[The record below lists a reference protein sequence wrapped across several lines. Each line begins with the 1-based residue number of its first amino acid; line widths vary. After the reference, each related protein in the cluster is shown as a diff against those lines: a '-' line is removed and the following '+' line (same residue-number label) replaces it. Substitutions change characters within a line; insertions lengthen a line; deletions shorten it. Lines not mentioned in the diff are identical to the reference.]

1 MKPEIVVPDYGKHNE
16 DLEKTAVRLKEGSS
30 WKKLDTIMLFP
41 SGPQIPAKVVHSWMN
56 LYSAPNNGFVRM
68 PTVGAINLEVGEAF
82 SQSIE
87 WIIGNHQFNS
97 FKYLLTIEHDSIV
110 PPDGLI
116 KLLQRMESP
125 EGKDFDCI
133 GGLYFTKGPEG
144 VAQIW
149 GDPRDPINNF
159 RPQVPRPGQLVECCG
174 TGMGFNLF
182 RLEMFRDGDLRRP
195 WFKTQTE
202 GGVSTQDLYAWSDF
216 RKNGYRCA
224 IDCSVLVG
232 HYDLEGKFGPPD
244 TT

>member
-56 LYSAPNNGFVRM
+56 LYAPPNNGFVRM

-87 WIIGNHQFNS
+87 WIIGNPQFNS
-97 FKYLLTIEHDSIV
+97 FKYLLTIEWDNIP
-110 PPDGLI
+110 PPDGLV
-116 KLLQRMESP
+116 KLLAQMEAHP
-125 EGKDFDCI
+125 EYDCI
-133 GGLYFTKGPEG
+133 GGLYFTKGDGG

-149 GDPRDPINNF
+149 GDPRDAVNNF
-159 RPQVPRPGQLVECCG
+159 RPQVPRPGELVECCG
-174 TGMGFNLF
+174 TGMGFNLW
-182 RLEMFRDGDLRRP
+182 RLDMFRDGDLRKP

-202 GGVSTQDLYAWSDF
+202 GGVSTQDLYFWGDA

-224 IDCSVLVG
+224 VDCSIQVG
-232 HYDLEGKFGPPD
+232 HFDLEGKFGPAN
-244 TT
+244 TVW

>member
-56 LYSAPNNGFVRM
+56 LYAPPNNGFVRM

-87 WIIGNHQFNS
+87 WIISNPQFNS
-97 FKYLLTIEHDSIV
+97 FKYLLTIEHDNIP
-110 PPDGLI
+110 PPDGLV
-116 KLLQRMESP
+116 KLLAQMEAHP
-125 EGKDFDCI
+125 EYDCI
-133 GGLYFTKGPEG
+133 GGLYFTKGEAG

-149 GDPRDPINNF
+149 GDPRDAVNNF
-159 RPQVPRPGQLVECCG
+159 RPQVPRSGELVECCG

-202 GGVSTQDLYAWSDF
+202 GGVSTQDLYFWSDA

-224 IDCSVLVG
+224 VDCSIQVG
-232 HYDLEGKFGPPD
+232 HFDLEGKFGPSN
-244 TT
+244 TVW

>member
-56 LYSAPNNGFVRM
+56 LYAPPNNGFVRM

-87 WIIGNHQFNS
+87 WIIGNPQFNS
-97 FKYLLTIEHDSIV
+97 FKYLLTIEHDNIP
-110 PPDGLI
+110 PPDGLV
-116 KLLQRMESP
+116 KLLAQMEAHP
-125 EGKDFDCI
+125 EYDCI
-133 GGLYFTKGPEG
+133 GGLYFTKGDCG

-149 GDPRDPINNF
+149 GDPRDAINNF
-159 RPQVPRPGQLVECCG
+159 RPQVPRPGELVECCG
-174 TGMGFNLF
+174 TGMGFNLW
-182 RLEMFRDGDLRRP
+182 RLDMFRDGDLRKP

-202 GGVSTQDLYAWSDF
+202 GGVSTQDLYFWGDA

-224 IDCSVLVG
+224 VDCSIQVG
-232 HYDLEGKFGPPD
+232 HFDLEGKFGPAN
-244 TT
+244 TVW

>member
-1 MKPEIVVPDYGKHNE
+1 MKPEIVIPDYGKHNE

-87 WIIGNHQFNS
+87 WIIGNPQFDS
-97 FKYLLTIEHDSIV
+97 FKYLLTIEHDNIP
-110 PPDGLI
+110 PPDGLV
-116 KLLQRMESP
+116 KLLAQMEAHP
-125 EGKDFDCI
+125 EYDCI
-133 GGLYFTKGPEG
+133 GGLYFTKGEGG

-149 GDPRDPINNF
+149 GDPRDAVNNF
-159 RPQVPRPGQLVECCG
+159 RPQVPRPNELVECCG

-202 GGVSTQDLYAWSDF
+202 GGVSTQDLYFWSDA

-224 IDCSVLVG
+224 VDCSVQVG
-232 HYDLEGKFGPPD
+232 HFDLMGAFGPPN
-244 TT
+244 TVW

>member
-1 MKPEIVVPDYGKHNE
+1 MKPQIIVPDYGKHNE

-56 LYSAPNNGFVRM
+56 LYAPPNNGFVRM

-87 WIIGNHQFNS
+87 WIIGNPQFDS

-149 GDPRDPINNF
+149 GIH
-159 RPQVPRPGQLVECCG
+159 
-174 TGMGFNLF
+174 
-182 RLEMFRDGDLRRP
+182 
-195 WFKTQTE
+195 
-202 GGVSTQDLYAWSDF
+202 
-216 RKNGYRCA
+216 A
-224 IDCSVLVG
+224 I
-232 HYDLEGKFGPPD
+232 H
-244 TT
+244 